1 MNDKSAPLP
10 VSSAL
15 FALAFRPLFLG
26 AAALS
31 VLSLLIWG
39 LSLSGWQFKP
49 YGGVQFW
56 HGHEMLFGFV
66 GAVIVGFLLTAVQSW
81 TGLRSVNGR
90 PLMYLL
96 LLWLLARV
104 LMAVPI
110 VPEMLIV
117 FVDLLFFPAAAMF
130 LFIPLLVRNQT
141 RNYFAVLAL
150 FLLMVCNGLSHFAV
164 INNQP
169 ELQSQALYSAV
180 LLITLMMAIIG
191 GRVIPMFTANTTGK
205 PAKNRHVWLDRI
217 ALSALWA
224 LLILS
229 LLAPA
234 MQLPAALLSALFAV
248 SAVLLGWRCANWRFF
263 TTLTHPL
270 LSSLHLGYWWI
281 VIGLLLF
288 SGHYA
293 GLDIPASI
301 ALHSLSAGA
310 MGLLILSMMCRVSLG
325 HTGRPIVA
333 SCLMT
338 VSLWVVLIAAFI
350 RVFGVWLL
358 PEFSQQ
364 LLLVG
369 VGFWSIAYAM
379 FLFTFVPVLSQ
390 PRADGKAE

>member
-10 VSSAL
+10 VSSTL

-39 LSLSGWQFKP
+39 LALSGWQFKP

-96 LLWLLARV
+96 LLWLVARV
-104 LMAVPI
+104 LMAVPL

-150 FLLMVCNGLSHFAV
+150 FLLMICNGLSHFAV
-164 INNQP
+164 VNNQP

-205 PAKNRHVWLDRI
+205 PAKNRQVWLDRT
-217 ALSALWA
+217 ALSSLWA

-234 MQLPAALLSALFAV
+234 MQLPAALLSTLFAV

-263 TTLTHPL
+263 TALRHPL
-270 LSSLHLGYWWI
+270 LWSLHLGYWWL
-281 VIGLLLF
+281 VVGLLLF

-293 GLDIPASI
+293 GLNIPASI
-301 ALHSLSAGA
+301 ALHSLTAGA

-333 SCLMT
+333 SSLMT
-338 VSLWVVLIAAFI
+338 VSLLVILIAAII

-358 PEFSQQ
+358 PQYSQQ
-364 LLLVG
+364 LLLVS
-369 VGFWSIAYAM
+369 VGFWSTAYAM
-379 FLFTFVPVLSQ
+379 FLFTFIPILSQ
-390 PRADGKAE
+390 PRADGKPE